1 MIDITSCREAIDAL
15 KRKIDNCFALCDAKG
30 STYTQSA
37 NTTSEL
43 YYKINAIPVG
53 EGDGSEGGSIIIGT
67 GQPFSGFT
75 VSSSNDQQLTINC
88 GSVGTGWKGIAIYSN
103 SKRGYFTIHKVD
115 SSRCIVCGMPWYY
128 YDDGSTTGAFP
139 YSLESTSAMCNYTVS
154 GSTIT
159 LNVIVYSVENPAD
172 ISMLGNQI
180 NTESNYMLDL
190 IDIY

>member
-1 MIDITSCREAIDAL
+1 MIDISACRDAL
-15 KRKIDNCFALCDAKG
+15 TTLKGNIDLCFDLCDTMG
-30 STYTQSA
+30 STYSQTE

-43 YYKINAIPVG
+43 YEKINAIPVG
-53 EGDGSEGGSIIIGT
+53 AGGGGNPITGT

-75 VSSSNDQQLTINC
+75 VTSSNDQQLTINC
-88 GSVGTGWKGIAIYSN
+88 GSVGARWKGIAVYSN
-103 SKRGYFTIHKVD
+103 SKRGWFSIHKVD
-115 SSRCIVCGMPWYY
+115 GSRCIVSGMPWYY

-154 GSTIT
+154 GSSIN
-159 LNVIVYSVENPAD
+159 LSVIVYSTENPAD

-180 NTESNYMLDL
+180 NPESNYMLDL

>member
-1 MIDITSCREAIDAL
+1 MIDISLCRTAINAV
-15 KRKIDNCFALCDAKG
+15 KHNINRCFELCDEKG
-30 STYTQSA
+30 STYSQME

-43 YYKINAIPVG
+43 YDKINAIPA
-53 EGDGSEGGSIIIGT
+53 GGGTIVGT

-75 VSSSNDQQLTINC
+75 TSSSNDQQLTINC
-88 GSVGTGWKGIAIYSN
+88 GSVGAGWKGIAIYSN
-103 SKRGYFTIHKVD
+103 SKRGWFAIHKVD
-115 SSRCIVCGMPWYY
+115 GSRCIVSGMPWYY

-154 GSTIT
+154 GSSIS
-159 LNVIVYSVENPAD
+159 LNVIVYSHENPAD